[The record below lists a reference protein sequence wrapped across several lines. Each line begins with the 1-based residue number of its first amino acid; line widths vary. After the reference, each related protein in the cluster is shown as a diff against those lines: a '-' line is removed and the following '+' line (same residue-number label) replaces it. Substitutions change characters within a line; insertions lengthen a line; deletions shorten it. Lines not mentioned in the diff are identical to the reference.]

1 VKCEVFGCWMKEK
14 CSSKAQ
20 AFFNFALCGACSV
33 ERDNRNFED
42 QEINLEEL
50 KSFYFFYFFTLLG
63 QLLV

>member
-1 VKCEVFGCWMKEK
+1 MKEK

-20 AFFNFALCGACSV
+20 AFVNFALCGACGG
-33 ERDNRNFED
+33 ERDDRNFEH

-50 KSFYFFYFFTLLG
+50 KSFFFFLSLLG